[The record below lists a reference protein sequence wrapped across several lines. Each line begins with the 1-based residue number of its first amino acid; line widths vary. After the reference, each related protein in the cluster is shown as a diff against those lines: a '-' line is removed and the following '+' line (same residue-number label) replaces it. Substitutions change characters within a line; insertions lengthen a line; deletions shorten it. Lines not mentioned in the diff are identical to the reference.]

1 MRGSFSIVLFLIL
14 CTTTIA
20 NAGPRP
26 QQDWAKLC
34 INRPG
39 EMGRINVEPVTI
51 RLGTAGEFTIHGEEE
66 VCLTAFPD
74 ELTAISLRFPYPYG
88 PEEKLRYWETSP
100 VAIAVKPSATT
111 RITLCERNKW
121 RNASHP
127 LETGWHRMWALSP
140 PENPSACGKP

>member
-1 MRGSFSIVLFLIL
+1 MRGSFSIVLFWIL

-20 NAGPRP
+20 NAGQQP

-51 RLGTAGEFTIHGEEE
+51 RVGTAGELTIHGEEE

-74 ELTAISLRFPYPYG
+74 ELTTISLRFPYPYG
-88 PEEKLRYWETSP
+88 PEQKPRSWETSP
-100 VAIAVKPSATT
+100 VSIAVKPGATT
-111 RITLCERNKW
+111 RITLCERNNGGNDPHW
-121 RNASHP
+121 M
-127 LETGWHRMWALSP
+127 ETGWHRMWILSP
-140 PENPSACGKP
+140 PEKHSACYKP